1 MKSFTD
7 YLNTFLILD
16 PDSLNALLALFKPRT
31 LKKNEHF
38 INEGDIANSICFL
51 ETGIMRS
58 YYNTSNGNEYNKVFF
73 TNPSIVGS
81 YSSLITKDKSHINI
95 QCLSDCSIIEAS
107 FESILALYTEYPSIE
122 RLNRIIAED
131 FFVLNEEKE
140 FELLT
145 TDASYR
151 YNAFQEKHPGLEN
164 EIAQYH
170 IASYL
175 GITPTQLSRIRAQ
188 KG

>member
-1 MKSFTD
+1 MKSFTN
-7 YLNTFLILD
+7 YLNTFLNLD
-16 PDSLNALLALFKPRT
+16 PDSLNALLALFKPRA
-31 LKKNEHF
+31 LKKNEHY
-38 INEGDIANSICFL
+38 IKEGEVANSICFL
-51 ETGIMRS
+51 EAGIMRS
-58 YYNTSNGNEYNKVFF
+58 YYNTNNGNEYNKVFF

-81 YSSLITKDKSHINI
+81 YSSLITSEKSHINI

-107 FESILALYTEYPSIE
+107 FDSILALYSKHPSIE
-122 RLNRIIAED
+122 RLNRVIAED
-131 FFVLNEEKE
+131 FFVLNEQKE

-145 TDASYR
+145 TDASFR
-151 YNAFQEKHPGLEN
+151 YNAFQVKHPGLEN

-188 KG
+188 KH

>member
-1 MKSFTD
+1 MISFPD
-7 YLNTFLILD
+7 HIITFLD
-16 PDSLNALLALFKPRT
+16 VPPASLTALLALFKPRE
-31 LKKNEHF
+31 LKKNELF
-38 INEGDIANSICFL
+38 IKEGEVANSICFL
-51 ETGIMRS
+51 ESGIMRS
-58 YYNTSNGNEYNKVFF
+58 YYNTCNGNEYNKVFF

-81 YSSLITKDKSHINI
+81 YSSLITKEKSHINI
-95 QCLSDCSIIEAS
+95 QCLSDCKIIEAS
-107 FESILALYTEYPSIE
+107 FDSILAMYSEHPSIE
-122 RLNRIIAED
+122 RLNRVIAED

-188 KG
+188 KD